1 MITIET
7 TFDGR
12 DTLSN
17 YAWPSRPRRSGT
29 RHCSRWPPR
38 WRRSRPS
45 RRCSCPTDRGPD
57 EGAVEGL
64 RVGIRAVLLGVAAG
78 GRDGAAA
85 GAGPVVGSERGIDS
99 EADHIAPASVSE
111 DVMDLV
117 LNKVVAL

>member
-1 MITIET
+1 MLGQVGHGALEPGIVVGGHLVG
-7 TFDGR
+7 DVVV
-12 DTLSN
+12 
-17 YAWPSRPRRSGT
+17 PRVVVVVPLIGA
-29 RHCSRWPPR
+29 
-38 WRRSRPS
+38 
-45 RRCSCPTDRGPD
+45 PD

-111 DVMDLV
+111 DVMDLF